1 MVISGEK
8 MSAIQRSTPIQR
20 ITMIVKSLK
29 IDLKMNV
36 TVEIVA
42 PDHLLFSARLKIL
55 AIYWGGGGLAGF
67 QKIAII
73 FGSL

>member
-1 MVISGEK
+1 
-8 MSAIQRSTPIQR
+8 
-20 ITMIVKSLK
+20 MIVKSLK

-42 PDHLLFSARLKIL
+42 LDHLLFSARFKIL
-55 AIYWGGGGLAGF
+55 AIYWGGRGLAGF
-67 QKIAII
+67 QKIARI

>member
-29 IDLKMNV
+29 IELKINV

-42 PDHLLFSARLKIL
+42 PDHLLFSARFKIL
-55 AIYWGGGGLAGF
+55 PWNNSV
-67 QKIAII
+67 KIPRQNSCQ
-73 FGSL
+73 FLNNTN